1 MNSSLDES
9 VNEDENENSHHQDEN
24 DDQNIILANIKK
36 FVVICSM

>member
-1 MNSSLDES
+1 MNSSSDES
-9 VNEDENENSHHQDEN
+9 VNEDED